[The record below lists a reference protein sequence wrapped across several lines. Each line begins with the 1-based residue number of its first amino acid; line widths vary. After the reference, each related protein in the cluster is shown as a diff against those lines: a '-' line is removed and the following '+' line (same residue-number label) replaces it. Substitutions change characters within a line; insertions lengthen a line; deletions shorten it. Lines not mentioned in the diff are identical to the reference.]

1 MPHSFTDPDPQET
14 QDWLDSL
21 DGVLRAEGS
30 EKAVFLLRELNNH
43 LRTRGTRPP
52 DTTISPYANTILP
65 EDAEGI
71 PRDSL
76 TARNVA
82 ALVRWNAMAM
92 VAKANKSSDALGGHI
107 ASYASCAALYE
118 VGINWFFKGYDAP
131 NGPDLIFFQGH
142 SSPGIY
148 ARAFVEGRLDEEHLH
163 NFRREVDGRG
173 LSSYPH
179 PYLMPNFWQFPTVS
193 MGLGPLMGIYQA
205 RFMKYMQARGLIKTG
220 RRKVWVFMGD
230 GESDEPESRGA
241 LSLAARE
248 NLDNLIFVVNC
259 NLQRLDGPVRGN
271 GRIID
276 ELEGVFNGAG
286 WNVIKVI
293 WGSEWDELMRRDTGG
308 VLLNKFASMVD
319 GEFQH
324 LRSKGPE
331 HLRKNFFESDPAIA
345 ELVKDMSDDD
355 LWQMT
360 RGGHDPRKIY
370 AAYAQAVKTE
380 SVPTVILVKTVKGFG
395 MGKAGEASMGTHSQ
409 KKMDGESLKEFR
421 NRFHI
426 PLKDE
431 QIEDLPFIRPAD
443 DSPEMAFIRKQQAV
457 LGGPVPERRFNAP
470 TLSIPAITDKVF
482 KSSVDSS
489 GEREAST
496 TNAFVRL
503 LSGLARHKDLGS
515 YIVPII
521 PDEARTFGMEGMFRQ
536 LGIYAPSGQLY
547 KPQDASSM
555 MWYKES
561 ENGQVLEEGIT
572 ESGAFASW
580 LAAGTAGSNHGIP
593 MIPFY
598 IYYSMFGFQRIG
610 DMAWAAGDIQARGF
624 LMGATAGRTT
634 LNGEGLQ
641 HQDGHGLL
649 LAATYPT
656 CRAYDP
662 AFAYEMAVVVRDGLE
677 RMYAKQE
684 NLFYYITLMNEN
696 YTHPG
701 LPEGEGVKE
710 GIIKGIYLFK
720 KAGRGRG
727 PRVQLMGSGTIFRE
741 VIEAAEIL
749 KDDWKVESE
758 IWSVPGV
765 NQLHR
770 EAMECERANLLD
782 AGAGGKSSVGG
793 ESGGKSGAASG
804 PGGKS
809 WDESKRVPYLT
820 QVLGGHDGPVIFSS
834 DYIRAYAEQ
843 IRRLVPNR
851 FVVLGTDGYGRSD
864 SRRKLRDFF
873 EVDRRWIVLSA
884 LKALVDGGALEAE
897 VLGRAVKKYEINL
910 NKPNPLTS

>member
-1 MPHSFTDPDPQET
+1 MPHTFIDPDPQET
-14 QDWLDSL
+14 RDWLDSL
-21 DGVLRAEGS
+21 DGVINVEGN
-30 EKAVFLLRELNNH
+30 EKAVFLLRELNDH
-43 LRTRGTRPP
+43 LRTRGIRPP
-52 DTTISPYANTILP
+52 DTTISPYANTISP
-65 EDAEGI
+65 EDAELM
-71 PRDSL
+71 PADSI

-107 ASYASCAALYE
+107 ASYASCAVLYE

-148 ARAFVEGRLDEEHLH
+148 ARAFVEGRLDEEHLN

-205 RFMKYMQARGLIKTG
+205 RFMKYMQARGLTETAG
-220 RRKVWVFMGD
+220 RKVWVFMGD

-248 NLDNLIFVVNC
+248 SLDNLIFVVNC

-293 WGSEWDELMRRDTGG
+293 WGSEWDELMRKDSEG
-308 VLLNKFASMVD
+308 VLLKKFASMVD
-319 GEFQH
+319 GEFQD
-324 LRSKGPE
+324 LRSKDGE

-345 ELVKDMSDDD
+345 ELVKGMSDSD

-370 AAYAQAVKTE
+370 AAYARAMKAE
-380 SVPTVILVKTVKGFG
+380 GLPTVILVKTVKGFG

-409 KKMDGESLKEFR
+409 KKMDTDSLKEFR
-421 NRFHI
+421 DRFSI
-426 PLKDE
+426 PVNDE
-431 QIEDLPFIRPAD
+431 ELESLPFIRPAK
-443 DSPEMAFIRKQQAV
+443 DSAEKAFIRRQQAAM
-457 LGGPVPERRFNAP
+457 GGPVPERRFNAP
-470 TLSIPAITDKVF
+470 ALTIPPITDKIF
-482 KSSVDSS
+482 KSAVDST

-503 LSGLARHKDLGS
+503 LSGLARHKELGS
-515 YIVPII
+515 FIVPII

-547 KPQDASSM
+547 KPQDAESM

-561 ENGQVLEEGIT
+561 ENGQVLQEGIT
-572 ESGAFASW
+572 EAGAFASW
-580 LAAGTAGSNHGIP
+580 LAAGTAGSNYGIP

-598 IYYSMFGFQRIG
+598 IYYSMFGFQRVG

-677 RMYAKQE
+677 KMYARQE
-684 NLFYYITLMNEN
+684 NVFYYITLMNEN
-696 YTHPG
+696 YSHPA
-701 LPEGEGVKE
+701 LPEGAEE
-710 GIIKGIYLFK
+710 GIIKGIYLFR
-720 KAGRGRG
+720 KAGRGKG

-741 VIEAAEIL
+741 VIQAAGIL

-765 NQLHR
+765 NQLQR
-770 EAMECERANLLD
+770 EAAECERANLLR
-782 AGAGGKSSVGG
+782 KS
-793 ESGGKSGAASG
+793 ASG
-804 PGGKS
+804 SAPGSSSKS
-809 WDESKRVPYLT
+809 ASKSASESPAEAMRVPYLT
-820 QVLGGHDGPVIFSS
+820 QVLQGHEGPVIFSS
-834 DYIRAYAEQ
+834 DYMRAYPEQ
-843 IRRLVPNR
+843 IRRLIPNR

-884 LKALVDGGALEAE
+884 LKALVDEGALEAE
-897 VLGRAVKKYEINL
+897 VLGRAVKKYDINL
-910 NKPNPLTS
+910 NKPNPLTD

>member
-1 MPHSFTDPDPQET
+1 MPHTFIDPDPQET
-14 QDWLDSL
+14 RDWLDSL
-21 DGVLRAEGS
+21 DGVINVEGN
-30 EKAVFLLRELNNH
+30 EKAVFLLRELNDH
-43 LRTRGTRPP
+43 LRTRGIRPP
-52 DTTISPYANTILP
+52 DTTISPYANTISP
-65 EDAEGI
+65 EDAELM
-71 PRDSL
+71 PADSI

-107 ASYASCAALYE
+107 ASYASCAVLYE

-148 ARAFVEGRLDEEHLH
+148 ARAFVEGRLDEEHLN

-205 RFMKYMQARGLIKTG
+205 RFMKYMQARGLTETAG
-220 RRKVWVFMGD
+220 RKVWVFMGD

-248 NLDNLIFVVNC
+248 SLDNLVFVVNC

-293 WGSEWDELMRRDTGG
+293 WGSEWDELMRKDSEG
-308 VLLNKFASMVD
+308 VLLKKFASMVD
-319 GEFQH
+319 GEFQD
-324 LRSKGPE
+324 LRSKDGE

-345 ELVKDMSDDD
+345 ELVKGMSDSD

-370 AAYAQAVKTE
+370 AAYARAMKAE
-380 SVPTVILVKTVKGFG
+380 GLPTVILVKTVKGFG

-409 KKMDGESLKEFR
+409 KKMDTDSLKEFR
-421 NRFHI
+421 DRFSI
-426 PLKDE
+426 PVNDE
-431 QIEDLPFIRPAD
+431 ELESLPFIRPAK
-443 DSPEMAFIRKQQAV
+443 DSAETAFIRRQQAAM
-457 LGGPVPERRFNAP
+457 GGPVPERRFNAP
-470 TLSIPAITDKVF
+470 ALTIPPITDKIF
-482 KSSVDSS
+482 KSAVDST

-503 LSGLARHKDLGS
+503 LSGLARHKELGS
-515 YIVPII
+515 LIVPII

-547 KPQDASSM
+547 KPQDAESM

-561 ENGQVLEEGIT
+561 ENGQVLQEGIT
-572 ESGAFASW
+572 EAGAFASW
-580 LAAGTAGSNHGIP
+580 LAAGTAGSNYGIP

-598 IYYSMFGFQRIG
+598 IYYSMFGFQRVG

-677 RMYAKQE
+677 KMYARQE
-684 NLFYYITLMNEN
+684 NVFYYITLMNEN
-696 YTHPG
+696 YSHPA
-701 LPEGEGVKE
+701 LPEGAEE
-710 GIIKGIYLFK
+710 GIIKGIYLFQ
-720 KAGRGRG
+720 KAGRGKG

-741 VIEAAEIL
+741 VIQAAGIL

-765 NQLHR
+765 NQLQR
-770 EAMECERANLLD
+770 EAAECERANLLRT
-782 AGAGGKSSVGG
+782 S
-793 ESGGKSGAASG
+793 ASG
-804 PGGKS
+804 SAPGSSSKS
-809 WDESKRVPYLT
+809 ASKSASESPAEAMRVPYLT
-820 QVLGGHDGPVIFSS
+820 QVLQGHEGPVIFSS
-834 DYIRAYAEQ
+834 DYMRAYPEQ
-843 IRRLVPNR
+843 IRRLIPNR

-884 LKALVDGGALEAE
+884 LKALVDEGALEAE
-897 VLGRAVKKYEINL
+897 VLGRAVKKYDINL
-910 NKPNPLTS
+910 NKPNPLTD